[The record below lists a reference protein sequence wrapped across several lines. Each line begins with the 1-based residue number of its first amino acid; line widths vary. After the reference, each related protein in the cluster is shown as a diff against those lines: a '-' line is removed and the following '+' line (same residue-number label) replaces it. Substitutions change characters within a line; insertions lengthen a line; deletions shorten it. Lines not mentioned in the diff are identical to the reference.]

1 MQKNSGVGSLVDGRK
16 AFFLLRL
23 KKEYTI
29 QEKPSRF
36 GDLFQAT
43 HSHLDRPLLLL
54 STIVP
59 INILKADITSYF
71 PGLIVVMS
79 AVNEKAAV
87 PILSAVGE
95 DVNNIT
101 TTTENNTA
109 IKSTT
114 DTDTANNNNNI
125 IRRDPQFDHTSR
137 KVVIHNMLKYIRP
150 KEITKLTT
158 QWLSNIPP
166 SEISIVKTKKP
177 PKDSWMKVT
186 LQTEEMVPKFIKLVN
201 EGGVDGKAMENGRG
215 KPLFAKRADEMF
227 TNQEGDDTE
236 MSTNKDDGDNR
247 KRKNNATNNTN
258 KRMRPDNRPPI
269 KILSNDEV
277 RDKITPLW
285 RLSYEEQLNSKAR
298 EMVNKCS
305 KKIIKEI
312 KGKFR

>member
-1 MQKNSGVGSLVDGRK
+1 MSTVNETAAAV
-16 AFFLLRL
+16 
-23 KKEYTI
+23 
-29 QEKPSRF
+29 
-36 GDLFQAT
+36 AT
-43 HSHLDRPLLLL
+43 S
-54 STIVP
+54 
-59 INILKADITSYF
+59 
-71 PGLIVVMS
+71 S
-79 AVNEKAAV
+79 AVR
-87 PILSAVGE
+87 E
-95 DVNNIT
+95 DVNNDIA

-114 DTDTANNNNNI
+114 DTDTANNNNT

-137 KVVIHNMLKYIRP
+137 KVVIHNMLKYTRP

-186 LQTEEMVPKFIKLVN
+186 LETEEMVPKFIKLIN
-201 EGGVDGKAMENGRG
+201 EGRVDGKAMENGRG

-227 TNQEGDDTE
+227 TNQEGDDTK

-247 KRKNNATNNTN
+247 KRKNNTTNNTN

-269 KILSNDEV
+269 KILSNEEV

>member
-1 MQKNSGVGSLVDGRK
+1 
-16 AFFLLRL
+16 
-23 KKEYTI
+23 
-29 QEKPSRF
+29 
-36 GDLFQAT
+36 
-43 HSHLDRPLLLL
+43 
-54 STIVP
+54 
-59 INILKADITSYF
+59 
-71 PGLIVVMS
+71 MS
-79 AVNEKAAV
+79 SANETAAAV
-87 PILSAVGE
+87 VAISSAVGE
-95 DVNNIT
+95 DAINDIATITENST
-101 TTTENNTA
+101 TTT
-109 IKSTT
+109 STT
-114 DTDTANNNNNI
+114 DTANNNNI

-137 KVVIHNMLKYIRP
+137 KVVIHNILKYTRP

-186 LQTEEMVPKFIKLVN
+186 LQTEEMVPKFIKLIN

-215 KPLFAKRADEMF
+215 KPFFAKRADEMF
-227 TNQEGDDTE
+227 TNQEGDDTK
-236 MSTNKDDGDNR
+236 MSTEDDGDNR
-247 KRKNNATNNTN
+247 KRKNNTTNNTN

-277 RDKITPLW
+277 RDKMTPLW
-285 RLSYEEQLNSKAR
+285 RMSYEEQLNSKAK

>member
-1 MQKNSGVGSLVDGRK
+1 MKFSGWKKGFLLFEIEERIYYGRK
-16 AFFLLRL
+16 SSRLRPCQPLNLGAPQIVVLFYLL
-23 KKEYTI
+23 
-29 QEKPSRF
+29 
-36 GDLFQAT
+36 
-43 HSHLDRPLLLL
+43 
-54 STIVP
+54 VP
-59 INILKADITSYF
+59 INILKADLLIPPS
-71 PGLIVVMS
+71 LIVVMS
-79 AVNEKAAV
+79 AVNETAAV
-87 PILSAVGE
+87 PISSAVGE
-95 DVNNIT
+95 DMNNDVVA

-109 IKSTT
+109 IKST
-114 DTDTANNNNNI
+114 TDTANNNNNI

-150 KEITKLTT
+150 KEITKLTA

-186 LQTEEMVPKFIKLVN
+186 LQTEEMVPKFIKLIN
-201 EGGVDGKAMENGRG
+201 EGGVDGKSMENGRG

-227 TNQEGDDTE
+227 TNQEGDDIK
-236 MSTNKDDGDNR
+236 MSTEDDGDNR
-247 KRKNNATNNTN
+247 KRKNNTTNNTN

-285 RLSYEEQLNSKAR
+285 RMSYEEQLNSKAK

>member
-1 MQKNSGVGSLVDGRK
+1 M
-16 AFFLLRL
+16 
-23 KKEYTI
+23 
-29 QEKPSRF
+29 
-36 GDLFQAT
+36 
-43 HSHLDRPLLLL
+43 
-54 STIVP
+54 ST
-59 INILKADITSYF
+59 
-71 PGLIVVMS
+71 
-79 AVNEKAAV
+79 VNESAAAV
-87 PILSAVGE
+87 AISSAVGE
-95 DVNNIT
+95 DVNNDIA

-114 DTDTANNNNNI
+114 DTANNNNNI
-125 IRRDPQFDHTSR
+125 IRRDLQFDHTSR

-158 QWLSNIPP
+158 QWLSNTPP

-186 LQTEEMVPKFIKLVN
+186 LETEEMVPKFIKLIN
-201 EGGVDGKAMENGRG
+201 EGGVDGKSMENGRG

-227 TNQEGDDTE
+227 TNQEGDDTK

-247 KRKNNATNNTN
+247 KRKNNTTNYTN

-269 KILSNDEV
+269 KILSNEEV

-285 RLSYEEQLNSKAR
+285 RLFYEEQLNSKAK

>member
-1 MQKNSGVGSLVDGRK
+1 MTGEKSSG
-16 AFFLLRL
+16 LR
-23 KKEYTI
+23 
-29 QEKPSRF
+29 PW
-36 GDLFQAT
+36 QAT
-43 HSHLDRPLLLL
+43 QSPSTLL
-54 STIVP
+54 SSTLL
-59 INILKADITSYF
+59 LKADIINMSSANETAAAAVATS
-71 PGLIVVMS
+71 S
-79 AVNEKAAV
+79 AVR
-87 PILSAVGE
+87 E
-95 DVNNIT
+95 DVNIA

-114 DTDTANNNNNI
+114 DTANNNI

-186 LQTEEMVPKFIKLVN
+186 LETEEMVPKFIKLIN

-227 TNQEGDDTE
+227 TNQEGDDTK

-247 KRKNNATNNTN
+247 KRKNNTTNNTN

-269 KILSNDEV
+269 KILSNEEV

-285 RLSYEEQLNSKAR
+285 RMSYAEQINSKAK

>member
-1 MQKNSGVGSLVDGRK
+1 M
-16 AFFLLRL
+16 
-23 KKEYTI
+23 
-29 QEKPSRF
+29 
-36 GDLFQAT
+36 
-43 HSHLDRPLLLL
+43 
-54 STIVP
+54 
-59 INILKADITSYF
+59 IT
-71 PGLIVVMS
+71 
-79 AVNEKAAV
+79 VNETAAAV
-87 PILSAVGE
+87 AISSAVGE
-95 DVNNIT
+95 DVNN
-101 TTTENNTA
+101 
-109 IKSTT
+109 
-114 DTDTANNNNNI
+114 D

-186 LQTEEMVPKFIKLVN
+186 LETEEMVSKFIKLIN
-201 EGGVDGKAMENGRG
+201 EGGGVDGKAMENGRG

-277 RDKITPLW
+277 RDKMTPLW
-285 RLSYEEQLNSKAR
+285 RLSYEEQLNSKAK

>member
-1 MQKNSGVGSLVDGRK
+1 
-16 AFFLLRL
+16 
-23 KKEYTI
+23 
-29 QEKPSRF
+29 
-36 GDLFQAT
+36 
-43 HSHLDRPLLLL
+43 
-54 STIVP
+54 
-59 INILKADITSYF
+59 
-71 PGLIVVMS
+71 MS
-79 AVNEKAAV
+79 SANKTAAAAV
-87 PILSAVGE
+87 AISSAVGE
-95 DVNNIT
+95 DVNNDVA

-114 DTDTANNNNNI
+114 DTDTANNNNNNNNNNI

-186 LQTEEMVPKFIKLVN
+186 LETEEMVPKFIKLIN

-227 TNQEGDDTE
+227 TNQEGDDTK
-236 MSTNKDDGDNR
+236 MSNKDDGDNR

-285 RLSYEEQLNSKAR
+285 RMSYEEQLNSKAK